1 MAKAAGKFNL
11 KPKSGIKY
19 LVDKGH
25 IPKEPMEAHVKGI
38 TNFLKNTP
46 SLSATEIG
54 KFLGED
60 KELPV
65 AVLTQYIEEFDF
77 KPRNVGYGAQALV
90 GALKMMLNGFRIPGE
105 GQ

>member
-38 TNFLKNTP
+38 TNFLKKQDTAP
-46 SLSATEIG
+46 QLIVKKAG
-54 KFLGED
+54 L
-60 KELPV
+60 
-65 AVLTQYIEEFDF
+65 
-77 KPRNVGYGAQALV
+77 
-90 GALKMMLNGFRIPGE
+90 
-105 GQ
+105 